1 MIVTIIRITDRA
13 RFLEV
18 FTTIGAAKR
27 REHGCRRAQVFF
39 DPNDAHRA
47 WSIFD
52 WDAKDYEGFLAD
64 PEIPALARQL
74 GLQSPP
80 VHVVAATDLDA

>member
-1 MIVTIIRITDRA
+1 MIVTIARVIDPA

-18 FTTIGAAKR
+18 FTTVGGEKR

-39 DPNDAHRA
+39 DPDDAHRA
-47 WSIFD
+47 WCVFD

-64 PEIPALARQL
+64 PEISAIARQL
-74 GLQSPP
+74 GIQAPP
-80 VHVVAATDLDA
+80 VHICAAADLDA